1 MTSKKTS
8 QNYENMPK
16 LGRWGGGPQQRF
28 QPGAKPKNTG
38 GTILRLLKMFVKWRK
53 PLIIAAILTV
63 LSASAALLTP
73 YLLGEAIN
81 TFNIDT
87 NTVDYRLLSTILT
100 ALIGCYIISWV
111 IDTINGILMAGVTQS
126 LVKHI
131 RTEFFSKLQRIPLD
145 FYDTRSHGD
154 TMSRITND
162 VDNISSTVGQ
172 TTTQLISSVFS
183 ITGSLV
189 MMLVLSPT
197 LTLVALI
204 TIPLIFLLT
213 KIIAKRSRE
222 YFSGQQQQLG
232 ILNGVIE
239 ENIQG
244 LKMVKAFNRQEK
256 VLEDFKAVNQNLCE
270 YSTKAQ
276 IWSGFLMPFMNVIN
290 NLSYTLIAGAGGY
303 MAVREYISVGV
314 VVSFLTYSRQFG
326 MPLNHVA
333 GMFNSI
339 QSALAGAERVFEVLD
354 EQEEAA
360 DKDNLK
366 DFTSAGGKV
375 EFKEVSFSYTKDKPI
390 LDKVS
395 FQVQPGEV
403 IALVGETGAGKTTI
417 VNLLT
422 RFCDPDE
429 GSILIDDTDINCI
442 PRRDLRNC
450 FSVVLQDTCLFTGS
464 IADNIRYSRPEATD
478 EEVKAAAVMAH
489 ADRFITRLPKGYNTK
504 VSGSSDNLSQG
515 QRQLI
520 AIARA
525 VLCQAPILILD
536 EATSS
541 VDTKTE
547 KEIQLALLKLM
558 KNHTSFLIAHRL
570 STIRDA
576 DKILV
581 IGNGGILESGTHE
594 ELMKTGGIYHHMV
607 ISQTGLEAEAG

>member
-111 IDTINGILMAGVTQS
+111 IDTINGILMARVTQS

-489 ADRFITRLPKGYNTK
+489 ADRFITRLPNGYNTK

-607 ISQTGLEAEAG
+607 ISQTGLKAEAG